1 LQNSIEI
8 RDLYKSYRGKEA
20 VKGVSFTVKKG
31 EFLALLGPN
40 GAGKSSII
48 NILCTCLKADGGS
61 VLVDG
66 LKVGYQD
73 FEIRKKI
80 GVVFQNGVLDDL
92 LTVEEN
98 LYTRGRFY
106 GYRKDEIERRI
117 ASIAEMTGIS
127 EFLTR
132 PYAKLSGGQKR
143 RCDIARALLHFPK
156 ILLLDEPTT
165 GLDPQMRAAIWKTI
179 FTIKEKTDMTILLTT
194 HYMEESSGADKIIIL
209 KDGKILV
216 KSTPDRIKEMYAA
229 DSLVLF
235 SESPALL
242 RGILDRKGIRYAAK
256 GEGIEIAL
264 KRTNDAL
271 PILELCR
278 GRYSGFEVLRGS
290 MDDAYLKVI
299 ERGVVDAKFCISES
313 GFVF

>member
-1 LQNSIEI
+1 MENSIEI
-8 RDLYKSYRGKEA
+8 KDLYKSYRGQEA

-31 EFLALLGPN
+31 QFVALLGPN
-40 GAGKSSII
+40 GAGKTSII
-48 NILCTCLKADGGS
+48 NILCTCLKADSGR
-61 VLVDG
+61 VLIDG

-73 FEIRKKI
+73 FEIRKQI

-106 GYRKDEIERRI
+106 GYRGYEMENRI
-117 ASIAEMTGIS
+117 ASIADMTGIT
-127 EFLTR
+127 ELVKR
-132 PYAKLSGGQKR
+132 PYGKLSGGQKR

-165 GLDPQMRAAIWKTI
+165 GLDPQMRAAIWETI
-179 FTIKEKTDMTILLTT
+179 FRIKEKTGMTILLTT
-194 HYMEESSGADKIIIL
+194 HYMEEAAKADEIIIMKEGKLVL
-209 KDGKILV
+209 K
-216 KSTPDRIKEMYAA
+216 SSPDRIKEVYAT

-235 SESPALL
+235 SNTLHLL
-242 RGILDRKGIRYAAK
+242 KGILDRRGMRYVTK
-256 GEGIEIAL
+256 GEGLEIEL
-264 KRTNDAL
+264 KKTTDAI

-278 GRYSGFEVLRGS
+278 ERYSGFEVLRGS

-299 ERGVVDAKFCISES
+299 ERGVVDA
-313 GFVF
+313 

>member
-1 LQNSIEI
+1 MGNSIEI
-8 RDLYKSYRGKEA
+8 RDLYKSYRGQEA
-20 VKGVSFTVKKG
+20 VKGISFYVKKG
-31 EFLALLGPN
+31 RFVALLGPN
-40 GAGKSSII
+40 GAGKSSVI
-48 NILCTCLKADGGS
+48 NILCTSLKADKGC

-106 GYRKDEIERRI
+106 GYRKDEIVRRI
-117 ASIAEMTGIS
+117 TSIAEMTGIT
-127 EFLTR
+127 ELLKR
-132 PYAKLSGGQKR
+132 PYGKLSGGQKR
-143 RCDIARALLHFPK
+143 RCDIARALLHYPK

-165 GLDPQMRAAIWKTI
+165 GLDPQMRAAIWETI
-179 FTIKEKTDMTILLTT
+179 FAIKEKTDMTILLTT
-194 HYMEESSGADKIIIL
+194 HYMEEAAKADEIIIM
-209 KDGKILV
+209 KDGKLLIQ
-216 KSTPDRIKEMYAA
+216 STPDKIKEVYAA

-235 SESPALL
+235 SESPTLL
-242 RGILDRKGIRYAAK
+242 RGILDRRGIRYAAK

-271 PILELCR
+271 TILELCK

-299 ERGVVDAKFCISES
+299 ERGIADA
-313 GFVF
+313 